1 MRAAT
6 LSCLPNWAVL
16 PARVLLAPG
25 IASGIREGERLRR
38 EWLDRVMLIR
48 GWP

>member
-1 MRAAT
+1 MRTAVQT
-6 LSCLPNWAVL
+6 CLANWAVL
-16 PARVLLAPG
+16 PARVLLEPG

-38 EWLDRVMLIR
+38 EWFDRVLLIK